1 MPWISSNNW
10 VSLCRSDWE
19 KEAFSKT
26 KQGEDQSKNH
36 SIPRYRQG
44 VRIREIFTQV
54 FQEVSV
60 PRLGQEANSSF
71 CTGEQGRQEGGTGVS
86 QGLGNQWVLLA
97 RITAL
102 ETKQKPGREHE
113 SARTG
118 EHPG

>member
-54 FQEVSV
+54 FQ
-60 PRLGQEANSSF
+60 G
-71 CTGEQGRQEGGTGVS
+71 GVS
-86 QGLGNQWVLLA
+86 SQAGAGGKLQLLHWRA
-97 RITAL
+97 RKAGRRDWC
-102 ETKQKPGREHE
+102 EPRAWQSVGSPGKDY
-113 SARTG
+113 ST
-118 EHPG
+118 